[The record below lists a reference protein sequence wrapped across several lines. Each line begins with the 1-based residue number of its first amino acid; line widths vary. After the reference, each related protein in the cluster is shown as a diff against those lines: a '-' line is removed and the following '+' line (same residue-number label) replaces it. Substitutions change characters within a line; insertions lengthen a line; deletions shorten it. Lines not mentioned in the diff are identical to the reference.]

1 MPLSEAD
8 VREILR
14 LIDESD
20 VEELRVETEAFSLY
34 VRRGETNAVA
44 DAPPSG
50 RSRGRRRHDLRADDR
65 HASTGRKLRA
75 QRPYVDL
82 GARVEPDTVVCLI
95 EVMKMMNPIPAG
107 VGGTIV
113 EVCATN
119 AEPVEYGAPALPR
132 AARPMSSAR
141 RHRRHHDA
149 RRSAEPLERH
159 RAARAGRPRHRA
171 DDRPRGLPRRRLH
184 LEHAHGRRG
193 PLLPGGPVGA
203 HPPRQRGDALDAV
216 ELHRHGHALH
226 HVDAVRTRT

>member
-34 VRRGETNAVA
+34 VRRGETSAVA
-44 DAPPSG
+44 DDAAAGP
-50 RSRGRRRHDLRADDR
+50 RSAGRRRHDLRADDR
-65 HASTGRKLRA
+65 HVLPCGSAGRA
-75 QRPYVDL
+75 PYVDL

-119 AEPVEYGAPALPR
+119 ADPVEYGAPLFRVQP
-132 AARPMSSAR
+132 
-141 RHRRHHDA
+141 
-149 RRSAEPLERH
+149 
-159 RAARAGRPRHRA
+159 
-171 DDRPRGLPRRRLH
+171 
-184 LEHAHGRRG
+184 G
-193 PLLPGGPVGA
+193 P
-203 HPPRQRGDALDAV
+203 
-216 ELHRHGHALH
+216 
-226 HVDAVRTRT
+226 